1 MARLR
6 LEADGTLRLPPEIL
20 RSYSVEPGTEGVLE
34 QTEDGWAFHAIRP
47 DLRRVYVE
55 VTALCNLNCAIC
67 IRRVWRD
74 RPGSMRW
81 EVFEELIRQLR
92 AFPELRRITFGGVGE
107 PLVHPRIAD
116 MVALARTLGVGIT
129 LTTNGL
135 LLDRAMAEA
144 LSEAGLDTVVVSID
158 TAHLQA
164 YRQAGLVDGLDRV
177 IDNIRGLQALARAH
191 RRLVPRIGLE
201 FVLTRDSLPELPHV
215 PRLAQALGASFVL
228 ITHLLPHTPDQAQAI
243 LYDRGEPLP
252 ALPGWPVPGGDWLV
266 WGLARMPRSRWG
278 AMRRCRFIEER
289 STVIRWD
296 GGVSPCY
303 ALMHSYPY
311 YVYGRRKEVTA
322 YILGFIQQQPLIEIW
337 GSEEYVRFR
346 AKVRA
351 FRFPSCVDCGMAC
364 YYAAHNEDCWGN
376 TPSCADCL
384 WAQDIIRCP

>member
-1 MARLR
+1 MARLTV
-6 LEADGTLRLPPEIL
+6 EADGTVRLPEEFL
-20 RSYSVEPGTEGVLE
+20 RHHGLSPGTQVVMESL
-34 QTEDGWAFHAIRP
+34 EDGWAFHIVRP
-47 DLRRVYVE
+47 DLRKVYVE

-67 IRRVWRD
+67 IRQVWRD
-74 RPGSMRW
+74 RPGSMRY
-81 EVFEELIRQLR
+81 ELFEELIRQLQ
-92 AFPELRRITFGGVGE
+92 AFPQLRRVIFGGFGE

-116 MVALARTLGVGIT
+116 MIAMARTLGVGTT

-135 LLDRAMAEA
+135 LLDRAMARS
-144 LSEAGLDTVVVSID
+144 LLEAGLDTIVVSID

-177 IDNIRGLQALARAH
+177 LDNIRGLWALAQERGG
-191 RRLVPRIGLE
+191 LVPRIGLE
-201 FVLTRDSLPELPHV
+201 FVLTRDSLPDLQDV
-215 PRLAQALGASFVL
+215 PRLAQALGASFAL
-228 ITHLLPHTPDQAQAI
+228 ITHLIPHTPDQAQAI
-243 LYDRGEPLP
+243 LYDQEWPILS
-252 ALPGWPVPGGDWLV
+252 LPGWPIRGADWLI
-266 WGLARMPRSRWG
+266 WGIARMPRSRWG
-278 AMRRCRFIEER
+278 AWRRCRFIEER
-289 STVIRWD
+289 ATVIRWD

-311 YVYGRRKEVTA
+311 YIYGRRKEVTA
-322 YILGFIQQQPLIEIW
+322 YILGFIQERHLAEIW

-364 YYAAHNEDCWGN
+364 DYAARNEDCWGN